1 MLKSK
6 KFWSFEICDKF
17 ELTEEIISKFKSKG
31 KFYEDGM
38 YFYEQIGSA
47 AHPSIKQTQGLA
59 PTVISFQNILVDINT
74 LKILFILL
82 PLSKVTTLKFSSN
95 RFNLNNLEFLIDSLI
110 NKPNNINNFYFEWN
124 DKVNIDGIEYFFDDI
139 KHAVDDKLIEDL
151 KKSQELIISLVIQN
165 PSKLEFLC
173 LRGDNIGDENAIK
186 IFEGLKNPK
195 SILKNLNLYGNR
207 LTNECIKS
215 FSEILPINKTLEEIN
230 FGKNNLSDECLII
243 IKNNYGLFP
252 MTEEE
257 VEEYNRIAKEKQDI
271 LKKNEKLRASKKPE
285 LEVPFLEEMKEIDGT
300 FYKFKN
306 NTLKVINIFQN
317 KFTEESF
324 EGLKGLLDSNPELCM
339 TIDYKVYNEE
349 QRNILT
355 ESDKGNYYTRVYLL
369 K

>member
-95 RFNLNNLEFLIDSLI
+95 RFNLNNLEFLIDSLL

-215 FSEILPINKTLEEIN
+215 FSEILPINKTL
-230 FGKNNLSDECLII
+230 
-243 IKNNYGLFP
+243 
-252 MTEEE
+252 
-257 VEEYNRIAKEKQDI
+257 
-271 LKKNEKLRASKKPE
+271 
-285 LEVPFLEEMKEIDGT
+285 
-300 FYKFKN
+300 
-306 NTLKVINIFQN
+306 
-317 KFTEESF
+317 
-324 EGLKGLLDSNPELCM
+324 
-339 TIDYKVYNEE
+339 
-349 QRNILT
+349 
-355 ESDKGNYYTRVYLL
+355 
-369 K
+369 